1 MTTATKPDQVTV
13 RDTSSSFLPAPEG
26 QHQAVAVDVIDLGE
40 RVEAF
45 QGQDPKVV
53 HKVAIVYQIEEVNPE
68 NGERF
73 TIAVEKTL
81 SFHPRAGLRKWL
93 EAWRGK
99 AYSDDEARKEG
110 APLHKLVGANCF
122 IVIEH
127 KKSKNDRTYGVASNI
142 MPKPKNVKALEP
154 TIYTRA
160 EYWDKRK
167 DEYAKTV
174 AAFRSFQ
181 GGGGGQEQPPPG
193 EPGFDED
200 DDDLPF

>member
-1 MTTATKPDQVTV
+1 MTATKPDEITV

-26 QHQAVAVDVIDLGE
+26 QHQAVAVDVINLGE

-53 HKVAIVYQIEEVNPE
+53 HKVAIIYQVEETNPE

-81 SFHPRAGLRKWL
+81 SMHPRSGLRKWL
-93 EAWRGK
+93 ESWRGK
-99 AYSDDEARKEG
+99 AYTDDEARTQG

-127 KKSKNDRTYGVASNI
+127 KRSKKDRTYAVASNI
-142 MPKPKNVKALEP
+142 MPKPKNVAALEP
-154 TIYTRA
+154 GSYTRA
-160 EYWDKRK
+160 DYWATRK
-167 DEYAKTV
+167 EEYAKSV
-174 AAFRSFQ
+174 ASFRSIQ
-181 GGGGGQEQPPPG
+181 GGGNGQEPPPPDAPEG
-193 EPGFDED
+193 YDD

>member
-1 MTTATKPDQVTV
+1 MTAATRPDEITV
-13 RDTSSSFLPAPEG
+13 RDTSSSFLPTPEG

-53 HKVAIVYQIEEVNPE
+53 HKVAIVYQIEEINPE
-68 NGERF
+68 NQERF

-99 AYSDDEARKEG
+99 AYSDDEARKQG

-122 IVIEH
+122 IVVEH
-127 KKSKNDRTYGVASNI
+127 KRSKKDRTYGVASNI
-142 MPKPKNVKALEP
+142 MPKPKNVPALEA
-154 TIYTRA
+154 TDYTRA
-160 EYWDKRK
+160 EYWNTRK
-167 DEYAKTV
+167 EEYAKSV

-181 GGGGGQEQPPPG
+181 SGGNGQDQPPAV
-193 EPGFDED
+193 EPEFDD